1 MYDVKIDGVAQLRE
15 RMKGLPYKVQ
25 KQVIQPAVRYGANII
40 AEQARAIVRHIDD
53 PTTGRQI
60 ARNIVVKYRSK
71 RSAQI
76 KGVVYSIGVE
86 YPRGRIPKGN
96 PDDGIN
102 TSHWHLVEVGT
113 EKMRAQPF
121 LVPAAAIRAQDVSE
135 AIAERGAKRLE
146 KLNLDQK

>member
-1 MYDVKIDGVAQLRE
+1 MFDVTVSGVSELRE
-15 RMKGLPYKVQ
+15 KMKGLPYKVQ
-25 KQVIQPAVRYGANII
+25 KQVVQPAVRYGANII
-40 AEQARAIVRHIDD
+40 AEQARAIVRHMDD

-86 YPRGRIPKGN
+86 YPRGRMPRGN
-96 PDDGIN
+96 PDDGVN
-102 TSHWHLVEVGT
+102 TPHVHLLELGT

-121 LVPAAAIRAQDVSE
+121 LVPAAIMRAQDVSQE
-135 AIAERGAKRLE
+135 IAARAAKRLE
-146 KLNLDQK
+146 KLELK

>member
-1 MYDVKIDGVAQLRE
+1 MFDVTVSGVSELRE
-15 RMKGLPYKVQ
+15 KMKGLPYKVQ

-40 AEQARAIVRHIDD
+40 AEQARAIVRHMDD

-86 YPRGRIPKGN
+86 YPRGRMPKGN
-96 PDDGIN
+96 PDDGVN
-102 TSHWHLVEVGT
+102 TGHWHLLELGT

-121 LVPAAAIRAQDVSE
+121 LVPAAVMRAQDVSQE
-135 AIAERGAKRLE
+135 IAARAAKRLE
-146 KLNLDQK
+146 KLEL

>member
-1 MYDVKIDGVAQLRE
+1 MFDVKIDGVAQLRE

-40 AEQARAIVRHIDD
+40 AEQARAIVRNIDD

-71 RSAQI
+71 LSKRYQ
-76 KGVVYSIGVE
+76 GVVYSIGVE
-86 YPRGRIPKGN
+86 YPRGRMPKGN
-96 PDDGIN
+96 PDDGVN
-102 TSHWHLVEVGT
+102 TGHFHLLELGT

-121 LVPAAAIRAQDVSE
+121 LVPAAIMRAQDVSQE
-135 AIAERGAKRLE
+135 IAARAAKRLE
-146 KLNLDQK
+146 KLELK

>member
-1 MYDVKIDGVAQLRE
+1 MFDVTVGGVSELRE
-15 RMKGLPYKVQ
+15 KMKGLPYKVQ

-102 TSHWHLVEVGT
+102 TNHWHLLELGT
-113 EKMRAQPF
+113 EKMRARPF
-121 LVPAAAIRAQDVSE
+121 LVPAAVMRAQDVSQ
-135 AIAERGAKRLE
+135 AIAERAAKRLE
-146 KLNLDQK
+146 KLEIK

>member
-1 MYDVKIDGVAQLRE
+1 MFDVTVSGVSELRE
-15 RMKGLPYKVQ
+15 KMKGLPYKVQ
-25 KQVIQPAVRYGANII
+25 KQVVQPAVRYGADII
-40 AEQARAIVRHIDD
+40 AEQARAIVRHMDD

-86 YPRGRIPKGN
+86 YPRGRMPRGN
-96 PDDGIN
+96 PDDGVN
-102 TSHWHLVEVGT
+102 TPHFHLLELGT

-121 LVPAAAIRAQDVSE
+121 LVPAAIMRAQDVSQE
-135 AIAERGAKRLE
+135 IAARATKRFE
-146 KLNLDQK
+146 KLDLNK

>member
-25 KQVIQPAVRYGANII
+25 KQVIQPSVRYGAQII
-40 AEQARAIVRHIDD
+40 AEQARAIVRNIDD

-86 YPRGRIPKGN
+86 YPRGRMPKGN
-96 PDDGIN
+96 PDDGVN
-102 TSHWHLVEVGT
+102 TPHFHLLELGT

-121 LVPAAAIRAQDVSE
+121 LVPAAIMRAQDVSQE
-135 AIAERGAKRLE
+135 IAARAAKRLE
-146 KLNLDQK
+146 KLELK

>member
-1 MYDVKIDGVAQLRE
+1 MFDVKVDGVAELRE
-15 RMKGLPYKVQ
+15 KMKGLPYKVQ
-25 KQVIQPAVRYGANII
+25 KQVVQPAVRYGANII
-40 AEQARAIVRHIDD
+40 AEQARAIVRHMDD

-86 YPRGRIPKGN
+86 YPRGRMPKGN

-102 TSHWHLVEVGT
+102 TSHFHLLELGT

-121 LVPAAAIRAQDVSE
+121 LVPAAIMRAQDVSQE
-135 AIAERGAKRLE
+135 IAARAAKRLE
-146 KLNLDQK
+146 KLEL

>member
-1 MYDVKIDGVAQLRE
+1 MFDVKVEGFQEMRE
-15 RMKGLPYKVQ
+15 KMKGLPYKVQ
-25 KQVIQPAVRYGANII
+25 KQVVQPAVRYGANII
-40 AEQARAIVRHIDD
+40 AEQARAIVRHMDD

-86 YPRGRIPKGN
+86 YPRGRMPPGN
-96 PDDGIN
+96 PDDGVN
-102 TSHWHLVEVGT
+102 TPHFHLLELGT

-121 LVPAAAIRAQDVSE
+121 LVPAAIMRAQDVSQE
-135 AIAERGAKRLE
+135 IAARAAKRLE
-146 KLNLDQK
+146 KLELK

>member
-1 MYDVKIDGVAQLRE
+1 MYGVEVDGVAELRK

-86 YPRGRIPKGN
+86 YPRGRMPPGN
-96 PDDGIN
+96 PDDGVN
-102 TSHWHLVEVGT
+102 TPHFHLLELGT
-113 EKMRAQPF
+113 ETMRAQPF
-121 LVPAAAIRAQDVSE
+121 LVPAAVMRAQDVSQE
-135 AIAERGAKRLE
+135 IAARGAKRFE
-146 KLNLDQK
+146 KLDLSK

>member
-1 MYDVKIDGVAQLRE
+1 MFDVKIDGVAQLRE

-25 KQVIQPAVRYGANII
+25 KQVIQPSVRYGAQII

-86 YPRGRIPKGN
+86 YPRGRMPKGN
-96 PDDGIN
+96 PDDGVN
-102 TSHWHLVEVGT
+102 TPHFHLLELGT

-121 LVPAAAIRAQDVSE
+121 LVPAAIMRAQDVSQE
-135 AIAERGAKRLE
+135 IAARAAKRLE
-146 KLNLDQK
+146 KLELK

>member
-25 KQVIQPAVRYGANII
+25 KQVIQPSVRQGAQVI

-60 ARNIVVKYRSK
+60 AKNIVVKYRSK
-71 RSAQI
+71 RSKQI

-86 YPRGRIPKGN
+86 YPRGRMPKGN

-102 TSHWHLVEVGT
+102 TSHWHLLELGT

-121 LVPAAAIRAQDVSE
+121 LVPAAVLRAEDVSQ
-135 AIAERGAKRLE
+135 AIASQATKRLD
-146 KLNLDQK
+146 KLDLNK

>member
-1 MYDVKIDGVAQLRE
+1 MFDVKIDGVAQLRE

-25 KQVIQPAVRYGANII
+25 KQVIQPSVRYGAQII

-86 YPRGRIPKGN
+86 YPRGRMPPGN
-96 PDDGIN
+96 PDDGVN
-102 TSHWHLVEVGT
+102 TPHFHLLELGT
-113 EKMRAQPF
+113 EKMRARPF
-121 LVPAAAIRAQDVSE
+121 LVPAAIMRAQDVSQ
-135 AIAERGAKRLE
+135 AIASQATKRLD
-146 KLNLDQK
+146 KLDLNK

>member
-1 MYDVKIDGVAQLRE
+1 MFDVKIDGVAQLRE

-25 KQVIQPAVRYGANII
+25 KQVIQPSVRYGAQII
-40 AEQARAIVRHIDD
+40 AEQARAIVRHMDD

-86 YPRGRIPKGN
+86 YPRGRMPKGN

-102 TSHWHLVEVGT
+102 TPHFHLLELGT

-121 LVPAAAIRAQDVSE
+121 LVPAAIMRAQDVSQE
-135 AIAERGAKRLE
+135 IAARAAKRLE
-146 KLNLDQK
+146 KLEL

>member
-1 MYDVKIDGVAQLRE
+1 MFDVKVDGVAELRE
-15 RMKGLPYKVQ
+15 KMKGLPYKVQ
-25 KQVIQPAVRYGANII
+25 KQVVQPAVRYGANII
-40 AEQARAIVRHIDD
+40 AEQARAIVRHMDD

-86 YPRGRIPKGN
+86 YPRGRMPKGN
-96 PDDGIN
+96 PDDGVN
-102 TSHWHLVEVGT
+102 TSHWHLLELGT

-121 LVPAAAIRAQDVSE
+121 LVPAAVMRAQDVSQE
-135 AIAERGAKRLE
+135 IAARAAKRLE
-146 KLNLDQK
+146 KLEL

>member
-1 MYDVKIDGVAQLRE
+1 MFDVKVDGVAELRE
-15 RMKGLPYKVQ
+15 KMKGLPYAVQ

-40 AEQARAIVRHIDD
+40 AEQARAIVRNIDD

-71 RSAQI
+71 LSKRY

-86 YPRGRIPKGN
+86 YPRGRMPKGN
-96 PDDGIN
+96 PDDGVN
-102 TSHWHLVEVGT
+102 TPHFHLLELGT

-121 LVPAAAIRAQDVSE
+121 LVPAAVMRAQDVSQE
-135 AIAERGAKRLE
+135 IAARAAKRLE
-146 KLNLDQK
+146 KLEI

>member
-1 MYDVKIDGVAQLRE
+1 MFDVTVSGVSELRE
-15 RMKGLPYKVQ
+15 KMKGLPYKVQ
-25 KQVIQPAVRYGANII
+25 KQVVQPAVRYGANII
-40 AEQARAIVRHIDD
+40 AEQARAIVRHMDD

-86 YPRGRIPKGN
+86 YPRGRMPKGN
-96 PDDGIN
+96 PDDGVN
-102 TSHWHLVEVGT
+102 TPHFHLLELGT

-121 LVPAAAIRAQDVSE
+121 LVPAAIMRAQDVSQE
-135 AIAERGAKRLE
+135 IAARAAKRLE
-146 KLNLDQK
+146 KLDLNK

>member
-1 MYDVKIDGVAQLRE
+1 MFDVKIDGVAQLRE

-25 KQVIQPAVRYGANII
+25 KQVIQPSVRYGAQII

-86 YPRGRIPKGN
+86 YPRGRMPKGN
-96 PDDGIN
+96 PDDGVN
-102 TSHWHLVEVGT
+102 TPHFHLLELGT

-121 LVPAAAIRAQDVSE
+121 LVPAAVMRAQDVSQE
-135 AIAERGAKRLE
+135 IAARAAKRLG
-146 KLNLDQK
+146 KLEL